1 MPIGD
6 VEADAVY
13 AAGVLQEDAGYVVQ
27 KLEEDMGVLGNG
39 AASGAAGIGVCVF
52 RLCVPAKC

>member
-1 MPIGD
+1 MLY
-6 VEADAVY
+6 VLVVLY